1 MKRLVAAAAL
11 TCLLL
16 AGCTRYIP
24 NASYEDGYYWYRADG
39 VSIIK
44 SKTQARESL
53 SAACSAEVGHMPKG
67 DNSSQWKY
75 GCVSAAQGDNLP

>member
-11 TCLLL
+11 ITCLLL
-16 AGCTRYIP
+16 AGCTRDIP

-44 SKTQARESL
+44 AKTHAREPL
-53 SAACSAEVGHMPKG
+53 SAACSSRQVTSHQQVICSFLVK
-67 DNSSQWKY
+67 
-75 GCVSAAQGDNLP
+75 L